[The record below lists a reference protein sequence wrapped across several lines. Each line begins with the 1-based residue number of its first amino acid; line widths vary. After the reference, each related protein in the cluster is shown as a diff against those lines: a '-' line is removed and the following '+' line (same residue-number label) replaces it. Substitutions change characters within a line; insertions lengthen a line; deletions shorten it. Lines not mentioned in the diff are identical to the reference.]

1 MTSIEESEKKVNI
14 SFFFFYY
21 PLKTKKNV
29 PLWYVNTFL
38 STRKLHQNFLLHKKS
53 PASCL
58 YQQFARLWG
67 FFLDFPG
74 YFSLST
80 INVL

>member
-38 STRKLHQNFLLHKKS
+38 QIPLK
-53 PASCL
+53 
-58 YQQFARLWG
+58 
-67 FFLDFPG
+67 
-74 YFSLST
+74 LST
-80 INVL
+80 DSAWS